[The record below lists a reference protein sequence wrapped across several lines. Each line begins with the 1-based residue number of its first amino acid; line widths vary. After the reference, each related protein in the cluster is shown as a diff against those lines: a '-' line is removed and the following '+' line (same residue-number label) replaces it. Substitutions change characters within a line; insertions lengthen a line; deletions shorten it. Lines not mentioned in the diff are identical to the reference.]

1 MRVCADSIHVYLLFF
16 VFVVFSLSLS
26 VRICAAF
33 DQRRVA
39 PVTIAGMD
47 SMRSPFAW
55 TAWDFGWVVVWLR
68 FGIGFS
74 GFEGVDSGWAQCLC

>member
-1 MRVCADSIHVYLLFF
+1 M
-16 VFVVFSLSLS
+16 
-26 VRICAAF
+26 
-33 DQRRVA
+33 
-39 PVTIAGMD
+39 TIAGMG